1 MTQGLR
7 YLRKGAEF
15 VAVGA
20 FVAMFGSF
28 LLQVFTRYVL
38 NRPLGWTSEACVI
51 AYIWVIFWTAAF
63 LLRERDHIAFTTL
76 YEAISPPARRV
87 AAIVGVVAM
96 TAGFIASLPA
106 TVSFIAFMRITATPV
121 IRIPFDYVYSV
132 WLLFVLAV
140 ILRGIVS
147 LVRLVGPRWR
157 HETGDEPGAS
167 GQAAPVVKD

>member
-1 MTQGLR
+1 MTQILR

-15 VAVGA
+15 VSVGV
-20 FVAMFGSF
+20 FVAMFGAF

-38 NRPLGWTSEACVI
+38 DRPLGWTSEACVI

-76 YEAISPPARRV
+76 YEVIGPRARRV
-87 AAIVGVVAM
+87 AAIVGVGAM
-96 TAGFIASLPA
+96 TVGFIASLPA
-106 TVSFIAFMRITATPV
+106 TVSFIAFMRINATPV

-140 ILRGIVS
+140 ILRGVVS
-147 LVRLVGPRWR
+147 LIRLVGPRWR
-157 HETGDEPGAS
+157 RETGDELGLRGHDTP
-167 GQAAPVVKD
+167 AAGE